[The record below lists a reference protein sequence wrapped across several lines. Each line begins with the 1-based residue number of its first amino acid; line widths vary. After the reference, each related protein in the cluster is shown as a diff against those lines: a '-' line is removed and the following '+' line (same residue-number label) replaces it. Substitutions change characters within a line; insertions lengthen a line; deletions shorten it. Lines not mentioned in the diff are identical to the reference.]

1 MKKTFKI
8 FFAFILIILIFI
20 YITGLYLFR
29 DRFMPRTYVNGHDF
43 GLTKIS
49 EFEKNYEDLSKNFQV
64 DIIAKDKKNSDKITA
79 EEIKFEEKIGS
90 GFVDQTPLYW
100 PFASLVD
107 KHYQLDTILKYDDQA
122 LAARLNSLKPVQNQS
137 IHSTDA
143 KIIYDKG
150 DFKVEKE
157 VHGDFLKRDE
167 LRQAVLGHFADK
179 KEKLNLE
186 EEGLYIEPN
195 IRADSDYIKN
205 QLESYKTLYDKK
217 ITIDFDDR
225 KEEVTGQGII
235 AMYSKADDGSLVIDE
250 EKVTKFVEKLAAKY
264 DTFRTSRIFNAT
276 GIGTVKVDGGIYGW
290 ITDRQKT
297 KDEIIAALKR
307 DEPVTIKPIY
317 RQDAVSRTV
326 DDVGNTYIEVDL
338 ARQKLWYYNK
348 GNLEIETDIV
358 SGNPT
363 LGNGTPTGTDR
374 IWSRERNRYLTG
386 ETYRSKV
393 SYWLP
398 INWSGVG
405 LHDAD
410 WRSTFGGKIYLSGGS
425 HGCVNVPPAVMKN
438 LYPKTF
444 NGMPV
449 IVYDST
455 RQKISTPA
463 LAPSPQ
469 APTPPAAPAQPTPV
483 QPAPPAQGQAPAG
496 QQ

>member
-1 MKKTFKI
+1 MKKTLKI

-20 YITGLYLFR
+20 YITGLYFFR
-29 DRFMPRTYVNGHDF
+29 DRFMPRTFVNGRDF

-49 EFEKNYEDLSKNFQV
+49 EFEKNYEDISKNFV
-64 DIIAKDKKNSDKITA
+64 LEVIAKDKKNNDKITA

-90 GFVDQTPLYW
+90 GFVEQTPLYW
-100 PFASLVD
+100 PVAALID
-107 KHYQLDTILKYDDQA
+107 KHYKLDTNLKYDDSA
-122 LAARLNSLKPVQNQS
+122 LTNRINSLKAVQNES
-137 IHSTDA
+137 VHSTDA
-143 KIIYDKG
+143 KIIFDKNE
-150 DFKVEKE
+150 FKVEKE

-167 LRQAVLGHFADK
+167 LRQAILGHFSDK

-186 EEGLYIEPN
+186 EENLYIEPK
-195 IRADSDYIKN
+195 IIADSDYIKN
-205 QLESYKTLYDKK
+205 QLASYQNLFTKK
-217 ITIDFDDR
+217 ITFDFDDR

-235 AMYSKADDGSLVIDE
+235 AMYSKSEDGSLVIDE
-250 EKVTKFVEKLAAKY
+250 EKVAKFVEKLAAKY

-276 GIGTVKVDGGIYGW
+276 GIGKIKVDGGIYGW
-290 ITDRQKT
+290 LTDRPKT
-297 KDEIIAALKR
+297 RDEIIAALKK
-307 DEPVTIKPIY
+307 DEPVTLKPIY
-317 RQDAVSRTV
+317 RQDAVSRRV

-348 GNLEIETDIV
+348 GNLELETNVV

-363 LGNGTPTGTDR
+363 HGNGTPTGTDR
-374 IWSRERNRYLTG
+374 IWSRERDRYLTG
-386 ETYRSKV
+386 ENYRSRV

-410 WRSTFGGKIYLSGGS
+410 WRSNFGGNIYMSNGS
-425 HGCVNVPPAVMKN
+425 HGCVNVPPQVMKN

-449 IVYDST
+449 VVYNSAT
-455 RQKISTPA
+455 QKIIEPA
-463 LAPSPQ
+463 Q
-469 APTPPAAPAQPTPV
+469 APTPQPAQPAT
-483 QPAPPAQGQAPAG
+483 PAQPQGQVPA

>member
-1 MKKTFKI
+1 
-8 FFAFILIILIFI
+8 
-20 YITGLYLFR
+20 
-29 DRFMPRTYVNGHDF
+29 MPRTYVNGHDF

-49 EFEKNYEDLSKNFQV
+49 EFEKNYEELSKNFQL
-64 DIIAKDKKNSDKITA
+64 DIIAKDKKNKDKITA

-122 LAARLNSLKPVQNQS
+122 LTARLNSLKPVQNQS

-157 VHGDFLKRDE
+157 VYGDFIKRDE

-179 KEKLNLE
+179 KGKLNLE

-235 AMYSKADDGSLVIDE
+235 AMYSKTDDGSLVIDE
-250 EKVTKFVEKLAAKY
+250 EKVTNFVEKLAAKY

-455 RQKISTPA
+455 RQKIAAPA
-463 LAPSPQ
+463 QVPQ
-469 APTPPAAPAQPTPV
+469 APTPPAAPV
-483 QPAPPAQGQAPAG
+483 QPSPAG

>member
-20 YITGLYLFR
+20 YISGLYFFR
-29 DRFMPRTYVNGHDF
+29 DRYMPRTFVNGRDF

-49 EFEKNYEDLSKNFQV
+49 EFEKNYQELSRNFQV
-64 DIIAKDKKNSDKITA
+64 DIIAKDKNYNDEITA
-79 EEIKFEEKIGS
+79 KDINYEDSIGS
-90 GFVDQTPLYW
+90 DVVKQTPLYW
-100 PFASLVD
+100 P
-107 KHYQLDTILKYDDQA
+107 
-122 LAARLNSLKPVQNQS
+122 LAALIDKNYAVDQIVNYHEEALEEKINNLNAIKNE
-137 IHSTDA
+137 STHPQDA
-143 KIIYDKG
+143 KVVFQDGK
-150 DFKVEKE
+150 FKIEDE
-157 VHGDFLKRDE
+157 VPGDFLKRDE
-167 LRQAVLGHFADK
+167 LKTAILTCFHDK

-186 EEGLYIEPN
+186 EAGLYEEPK
-195 IRADSDYIKN
+195 ITKDSDYIKK
-205 QLESYKTLYDKK
+205 QLESYQSLYDKK

-235 AMYSKADDGSLVIDE
+235 AMYSKSDDGSLVIDE
-250 EKVTKFVEKLAAKY
+250 EKVKNFVGKLAAKY

-290 ITDRQKT
+290 ITDRTKT
-297 KDEIIAALKR
+297 KDEVIAALKK

-317 RQDAVSRTV
+317 RQDAVSRRV

-348 GNLEIETDIV
+348 GNMEIETNIV

-386 ETYRSKV
+386 ENYRSKV

-410 WRSTFGGKIYLSGGS
+410 WRSSFGGKIYLSGGS
-425 HGCVNVPPAVMKN
+425 HGCVNIPPAVMKN

-449 IVYDST
+449 IVYDSA
-455 RQKISTPA
+455 RQKISAPA
-463 LAPSPQ
+463 PV
-469 APTPPAAPAQPTPV
+469 PTQPAQPAPATPV
-483 QPAPPAQGQAPAG
+483 QGQGQVQA

>member
-122 LAARLNSLKPVQNQS
+122 LTARLNSLKAVQNQS
-137 IHSTDA
+137 VHSTDA

-157 VHGDFLKRDE
+157 VYGDFIKRDE
-167 LRQAVLGHFADK
+167 LRQAVLGHFSDK

-186 EEGLYIEPN
+186 EENLYIEPK
-195 IRADSDYIKN
+195 IIADSDYIKK

-250 EKVTKFVEKLAAKY
+250 EKVKNFVGKLAAKY

-290 ITDRQKT
+290 ITDRTKT
-297 KDEIIAALKR
+297 KDEIIAAIKK

-410 WRSTFGGKIYLSGGS
+410 WRSSFGGKIYLSGGS

-455 RQKISTPA
+455 RQKIAAPQTQTAQTSTPQTQEQ
-463 LAPSPQ
+463 Q
-469 APTPPAAPAQPTPV
+469 AQ
-483 QPAPPAQGQAPAG
+483 
-496 QQ
+496 

>member
-20 YITGLYLFR
+20 YITGLYFFR
-29 DRFMPRTYVNGHDF
+29 DRLLPRTYVNGHDF

-49 EFEKNYEDLSKNFQV
+49 EFEKNYQDLSKNFALEV
-64 DIIAKDKKNSDKITA
+64 IAKDKKNNDKITA
-79 EEIKFEEKIGS
+79 DEIKFEEKIGN
-90 GFVDQTPLYW
+90 GFIDQTPLYW

-107 KHYQLDTILKYDDQA
+107 KNYKLDTNLKYDDKA
-122 LAARLNSLKPVQNQS
+122 LTDRINNLKALKNESV
-137 IHSTDA
+137 HSQDA
-143 KIIYDKG
+143 KVIYDKG
-150 DFKVEKE
+150 EFKVEKE

-167 LRQAVLGHFADK
+167 LRQTIIGYFYDK

-186 EEGLYIEPN
+186 EAGLYEEPK
-195 IRADSDYIKN
+195 ITEDSDYIKN
-205 QLESYKTLYDKK
+205 QLESYKSLYNKK
-217 ITIDFDDR
+217 ITIDYDDR

-235 AMYSKADDGSLVIDE
+235 AMYSKSDDGSLVIDE
-250 EKVTKFVEKLAAKY
+250 EKVKNFVGKLAAKY

-290 ITDRQKT
+290 ITDRTKT
-297 KDEIIAALKR
+297 KDEVIAALKK

-317 RQDAVSRTV
+317 RQDAVSRRV

-348 GNLEIETDIV
+348 GNMEIETNIV

-386 ETYRSKV
+386 ENYRSKV

-425 HGCVNVPPAVMKN
+425 HGCVNIPPAVMKN

-449 IVYDST
+449 IVYDSA
-455 RQKISTPA
+455 RQKISAPA
-463 LAPSPQ
+463 PQ
-469 APTPPAAPAQPTPV
+469 AQPQVQVPAQ
-483 QPAPPAQGQAPAG
+483 Q
-496 QQ
+496 

>member
-20 YITGLYLFR
+20 YITGLYFFR
-29 DRFMPRTYVNGHDF
+29 DRYLPRTYVNGHDF

-49 EFEKNYEDLSKNFQV
+49 EFEKNYQDLSKNFALEV
-64 DIIAKDKKNSDKITA
+64 IAKDKKNNDKITA
-79 EEIKFEEKIGS
+79 DEIKFEEKIGN
-90 GFVDQTPLYW
+90 GFIDQTPLYW

-107 KHYQLDTILKYDDQA
+107 KNYKLDTNLKYDDKA
-122 LAARLNSLKPVQNQS
+122 LTDRINNLKALKNESV
-137 IHSTDA
+137 HSQDA
-143 KIIYDKG
+143 KVIYDKG
-150 DFKVEKE
+150 EFKVEKE
-157 VHGDFLKRDE
+157 VYGDFLKRDE
-167 LRQAVLGHFADK
+167 LRQTIIGYFSDK

-186 EEGLYIEPN
+186 EAGLYEEPK
-195 IRADSDYIKN
+195 ITADSDYIKN
-205 QLESYKTLYDKK
+205 QLESYKSLHNKK
-217 ITIDFDDR
+217 ITIDYDDR

-235 AMYSKADDGSLVIDE
+235 AMYSKADDGKLNIDE
-250 EKVTKFVEKLAAKY
+250 EKVKTFVGKLAAKY
-264 DTFRTSRIFNAT
+264 DTFRSSRIFNAT

-290 ITDRQKT
+290 ITDRTKT
-297 KDEIIAALKR
+297 KDEIIAALKK

-317 RQDAVSRTV
+317 RQEAQSRTV

-338 ARQKLWYYNK
+338 TRQKLWYYNK
-348 GNLEIETDIV
+348 GKLELETNIV

-363 LGNGTPTGTDR
+363 HGNGTPTGTDR

-410 WRSTFGGKIYLSGGS
+410 WRSSFGGKIYLSGGS
-425 HGCVNVPPAVMKN
+425 HGCVNIPPAVMKN

-449 IVYDST
+449 IVYNSAT
-455 RQKISTPA
+455 QKIA
-463 LAPSPQ
+463 APQ
-469 APTPPAAPAQPTPV
+469 TQTAQTPTPQTQEQQAQ
-483 QPAPPAQGQAPAG
+483 Q
-496 QQ
+496 

>member
-1 MKKTFKI
+1 MT
-8 FFAFILIILIFI
+8 
-20 YITGLYLFR
+20 
-29 DRFMPRTYVNGHDF
+29 N
-43 GLTKIS
+43 
-49 EFEKNYEDLSKNFQV
+49 
-64 DIIAKDKKNSDKITA
+64 
-79 EEIKFEEKIGS
+79 
-90 GFVDQTPLYW
+90 
-100 PFASLVD
+100 
-107 KHYQLDTILKYDDQA
+107 
-122 LAARLNSLKPVQNQS
+122 
-137 IHSTDA
+137 
-143 KIIYDKG
+143 
-150 DFKVEKE
+150 
-157 VHGDFLKRDE
+157 
-167 LRQAVLGHFADK
+167 
-179 KEKLNLE
+179 
-186 EEGLYIEPN
+186 
-195 IRADSDYIKN
+195 
-205 QLESYKTLYDKK
+205 
-217 ITIDFDDR
+217 
-225 KEEVTGQGII
+225 
-235 AMYSKADDGSLVIDE
+235 
-250 EKVTKFVEKLAAKY
+250 FVEKLAAKY

-455 RQKISTPA
+455 RQKIASPA
-463 LAPSPQ
+463 PQ
-469 APTPPAAPAQPTPV
+469 AQPQVQVPAQ
-483 QPAPPAQGQAPAG
+483 QPAPAG

>member
-20 YITGLYLFR
+20 YITGLYFFR

-49 EFEKNYEDLSKNFQV
+49 EFEKNYEELYKNFQL
-64 DIIAKDKKNSDKITA
+64 DIIAKDKKNKDKITA

-107 KHYQLDTILKYDDQA
+107 KHYQLDTNLKYDDQA
-122 LAARLNSLKPVQNQS
+122 LAARLNSLKAVQNQS
-137 IHSTDA
+137 VHSTDA

-157 VHGDFLKRDE
+157 VYGDFIKRDE
-167 LRQAVLGHFADK
+167 LRQAVLSHFADK

-195 IRADSDYIKN
+195 IRADSDYIKK

-235 AMYSKADDGSLVIDE
+235 AMYSKADDGNLVIDE
-250 EKVTKFVEKLAAKY
+250 EKVTNFVKELAAKY

-455 RQKISTPA
+455 KQKIA
-463 LAPSPQ
+463 SPVPV
-469 APTPPAAPAQPTPV
+469 PTQPAQPASVTPV
-483 QPAPPAQGQAPAG
+483 QQ
-496 QQ
+496 

>member
-100 PFASLVD
+100 PFASLGD

-122 LAARLNSLKPVQNQS
+122 LTARLNSLKAVQNQS
-137 IHSTDA
+137 VHSTDA

-157 VHGDFLKRDE
+157 VYGDFIKRDE
-167 LRQAVLGHFADK
+167 LRQAVLGHFSDK

-186 EEGLYIEPN
+186 EENLYIEPK
-195 IRADSDYIKN
+195 IIADSDYIKK

-250 EKVTKFVEKLAAKY
+250 EKVKNFVGKLAAKY

-290 ITDRQKT
+290 ITDRTKT
-297 KDEIIAALKR
+297 KDEIIAAIKK

-410 WRSTFGGKIYLSGGS
+410 WRSSFGGKIYLSGGS

-455 RQKISTPA
+455 RQKIAAPQTQTAQTSTPQTQEQ
-463 LAPSPQ
+463 Q
-469 APTPPAAPAQPTPV
+469 AQ
-483 QPAPPAQGQAPAG
+483 
-496 QQ
+496 

>member
-20 YITGLYLFR
+20 YITGLYFFR

-49 EFEKNYEDLSKNFQV
+49 EFEKNYEDLSKKFV
-64 DIIAKDKKNSDKITA
+64 LEVIAKDKKNNDKITA

-122 LAARLNSLKPVQNQS
+122 LTNRLNSLKAVQNQS

-157 VHGDFLKRDE
+157 VYGDFIKRDE

-250 EKVTKFVEKLAAKY
+250 EKVTNFVEKLAAKY

-455 RQKISTPA
+455 RQKIAAPA
-463 LAPSPQ
+463 PV
-469 APTPPAAPAQPTPV
+469 PTPQPAPAQPA
-483 QPAPPAQGQAPAG
+483 PATPAQGQVQA